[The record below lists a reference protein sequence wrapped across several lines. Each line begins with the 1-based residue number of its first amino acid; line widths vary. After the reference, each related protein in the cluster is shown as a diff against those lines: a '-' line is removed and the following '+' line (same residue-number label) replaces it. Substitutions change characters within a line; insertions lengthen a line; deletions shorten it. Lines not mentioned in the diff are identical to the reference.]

1 MLATRWSAYTC
12 NFGRNPYSIA
22 RPNAIFPRRFRLHGA
37 EDEAP
42 AMTRERAEQD
52 QRLTWAFQSGRRRLL
67 AFIRGRIPPEIDAE
81 DILQDVFFELVEAF
95 RLMKPIAHAGAWMMQ
110 VARNRITDLFRRGKK
125 EVVEDGGRRILEDLL
140 PSPDAGP
147 DALYARGVL
156 LVEIEL
162 PPSQRHVFF
171 AHEIDGRSFAEISEE
186 TGVSVNTLLSRK
198 HYAVK
203 RLRNRLQHIYDE
215 LGYERRNK

>member
-1 MLATRWSAYTC
+1 M
-12 NFGRNPYSIA
+12 IQ
-22 RPNAIFPRRFRLHGA
+22 
-37 EDEAP
+37 D
-42 AMTRERAEQD
+42 RAEQD
-52 QRLTWAFQSGRRRLL
+52 HRLSWVFEREKRRLL
-67 AFIRGRIPPEIDAE
+67 AFIRRRIPDEIDAE
-81 DILQDVFFELVEAF
+81 DLLQDVFYELVEAY
-95 RLMKPIAHAGAWMMQ
+95 RMMTPIAHAGAWMMH

-156 LVEIEL
+156 LAEIEAALSEL
-162 PPSQRHVFF
+162 PASQREVFL
-171 AHEIDGRSFAEISEE
+171 AHEIDGRSFAEISGE

-203 RLRNRLQHIYDE
+203 RLRKRLQRIYDE
-215 LGYERRNK
+215 SGYERRSK